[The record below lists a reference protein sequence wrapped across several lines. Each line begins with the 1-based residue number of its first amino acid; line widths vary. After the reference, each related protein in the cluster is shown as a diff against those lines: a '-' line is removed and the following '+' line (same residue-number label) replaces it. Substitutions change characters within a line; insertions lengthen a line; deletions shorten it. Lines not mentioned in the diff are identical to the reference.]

1 MGVVL
6 GGKPN
11 GGFHRRQALQSTP
24 CVLDVA
30 SRTAPLMSVS
40 ARAYRL
46 SSIDMIRGLAIVMMA
61 IDHARDFFM
70 TAGELEPAANPSI
83 GAALFVT
90 RWITHF
96 CAPTFVFLAGTSAGL
111 MVARKSRSELG
122 RFLLSRGAWLILIEA
137 LVIATAWTFSPLG
150 MEELGGLVRVPMQ
163 VIFAIGAS
171 MVVLAGAQF
180 LGRRTCAC
188 IGAAI
193 VLGHNLLDPVW
204 PQTSLLDTSTGG
216 PLWAALHSQMTYLV
230 GPILIRFTYPLL
242 PWIGVLLLGFGTA
255 GVFEAPPERRRLL
268 LLASGIAATVAFVL
282 IRASGVYGDPNPWQG
297 DASLT
302 RTAIDFLNTTK
313 YPPSLLFLLM
323 TLGPAAILCALAEHA
338 PRWLGEPL
346 VTFGRAPFAFYVAHL
361 YLLHAG
367 SAVLGLFQGFEAH
380 QFLTVFQFFPKGY
393 GLGLPGVYLVW
404 VLVVV
409 ALYPLCAWMAAVK
422 SRRRDWWLS
431 YL

>member
-1 MGVVL
+1 MTSDA
-6 GGKPN
+6 
-11 GGFHRRQALQSTP
+11 RR
-24 CVLDVA
+24 
-30 SRTAPLMSVS
+30 
-40 ARAYRL
+40 YRL
-46 SSIDMIRGLAIVMMA
+46 SSIDTLRGLAIVMMA
-61 IDHARDFFM
+61 IDHSRDFFM
-70 TAGELEPAANPSI
+70 SAGELEPAANPGI

-122 RFLLSRGAWLILIEA
+122 RFLLSRGAWLVLIEA
-137 LVIATAWTFSPLG
+137 LVISTAWTFSPLG
-150 MEELGGLVRVPMQ
+150 MEELGGVVRVPMQ

-171 MVVLAGAQF
+171 MMVLAGAQV
-180 LGRRTCAC
+180 LGRRTCAI

-204 PQTSLLDTSTGG
+204 PQTTLLDAATGG
-216 PLWAALHSQMTYLV
+216 PLWAALHSQTTYLV
-230 GPILIRFTYPLL
+230 GPILIRVTYPLL
-242 PWIGVLLLGFGTA
+242 PWIGVMLLGFGTA
-255 GVFEAPPERRRLL
+255 GVFEEPPARRRMLL
-268 LLASGIAATVAFVL
+268 LVSGAVATAAFVL
-282 IRASGVYGDPNPWQG
+282 LRASGVYGDPNPWQW

-302 RTAIDFLNTTK
+302 RTGIDFLNTTK

-323 TLGPAAILCALAEHA
+323 TLGPAAILCALAEHLPA
-338 PRWLGEPL
+338 FLSQPL

-361 YLLHAG
+361 YVLHAG
-367 SAVLGLFQGFEAH
+367 SMVLGAAQGFEAH

-404 VLVVV
+404 VLVVI
-409 ALYPLCAWMAAVK
+409 ALYPLCRWVAAIK
-422 SRRRDWWLS
+422 GRRRDWWLS

>member
-1 MGVVL
+1 MT
-6 GGKPN
+6 GG
-11 GGFHRRQALQSTP
+11 
-24 CVLDVA
+24 
-30 SRTAPLMSVS
+30 

-46 SSIDMIRGLAIVMMA
+46 SSIDMLRGLAVVMMA

-70 TAGELEPAANPSI
+70 SAGELEPAANPDI

-111 MVARKSRSELG
+111 MAARKSRSELG
-122 RFLLSRGAWLILIEA
+122 RFLFWRGAWLILIEA
-137 LVIATAWTFSPLG
+137 LVISTAWTFSPFG
-150 MEELGGLVRVPMQ
+150 MDELGGLVRVPMQ

-180 LGRRTCAC
+180 LGRGACAWL
-188 IGAAI
+188 GAAV

-204 PQTSLLDTSTGG
+204 PQTQLLDTSTGG

-230 GPILIRFTYPLL
+230 GPVLIRFTYPLL
-242 PWIGVLLLGFGTA
+242 PWIGVMLLGFGTA
-255 GVFEAPPERRRLL
+255 SVFEQSPERRRTV
-268 LLASGIAATVAFVL
+268 LLAAGVAATVAFVL
-282 IRASGVYGDPNPWQG
+282 IRALGIYGDPNPWHG
-297 DASLT
+297 NASLT

-323 TLGPAAILCALAEHA
+323 TLGPAAIVCAVAERVPAVVRASARHVRSGTVRLLRG
-338 PRWLGEPL
+338 PPL
-346 VTFGRAPFAFYVAHL
+346 SGARRQHRARRVA
-361 YLLHAG
+361 G
-367 SAVLGLFQGFEAH
+367 IRRRPV
-380 QFLTVFQFFPKGY
+380 PD
-393 GLGLPGVYLVW
+393 GLPVLPQGLRPRTAGVYLIW

-409 ALYPLCAWMAAVK
+409 ALYPLCRWVAALK
-422 SRRRDWWLS
+422 DRRRDWWLS